1 MRHQWYCDALPL
13 IVGGDT
19 GTSGPVLRNRML
31 GLLHGLFA
39 QRPGTFAVAFPG
51 RDRLAALPPLWTG
64 ALRVFASS
72 REDMDWLAEN
82 VMSQP
87 WFRDYVRLSYPRAVP
102 DDFCGDWVRFVRYR
116 VPSLS
121 SDRHEGEEH
130 GQLRKRRMEAASKS
144 QMTYF
149 ILRSAGTGQ
158 RFSLVVN
165 REQGEPQREECTPN
179 GYGFCVTS
187 SPFSLPELPWA

>member
-1 MRHQWYCDALPL
+1 MRPQWYCDALPL

-19 GTSGPVLRNRML
+19 GASGPVLRNRML
-31 GLLHGLFA
+31 GLLHGVFS
-39 QRPGTFAVAFPG
+39 QRPGAFAVAFPG
-51 RDRLAALPPLWTG
+51 REQLAVLPLPLTG

-72 REDMDWLAEN
+72 REDMDSLAEN
-82 VMSQP
+82 VISQP

-102 DDFCGDWVRFVRYR
+102 ADFCGEWVRFIRYR

-130 GQLRKRRMEAASKS
+130 GLLRRRRMETARKA

>member
-1 MRHQWYCDALPL
+1 
-13 IVGGDT
+13 
-19 GTSGPVLRNRML
+19 ML
-31 GLLHGLFA
+31 SLLHGIFT
-39 QRPGTFAVAFPG
+39 QRPGAFAVAFPG
-51 RDRLAALPPLWTG
+51 GNNWPYCSPLDG
-64 ALRVFASS
+64 GVARFPS

-82 VMSQP
+82 VISQP
-87 WFRDYVRLSYPRAVP
+87 WFRDYARLSYPRAVP
-102 DDFCGDWVRFVRYR
+102 ADFRGEWVRFVRYR

-130 GQLRKRRMEAASKS
+130 GLLRRRRMETARKAK
-144 QMTYF
+144 MTYF

>member
-1 MRHQWYCDALPL
+1 MVLRCHAADSRRRYGHKRADAAEPHAGPAARRICQTPRDVCRSIPRKGAIAHIASPL
-13 IVGGDT
+13 T
-19 GTSGPVLRNRML
+19 GT
-31 GLLHGLFA
+31 
-39 QRPGTFAVAFPG
+39 
-51 RDRLAALPPLWTG
+51 
-64 ALRVFASS
+64 LRVFASS
-72 REDMDWLAEN
+72 REDLDGLAKN
-82 VMSQP
+82 VISQP
-87 WFRDYVRLSYPRAVP
+87 WFRDYARLSYPRAVP

-116 VPSLS
+116 VPSLA

-130 GQLRKRRMEAASKS
+130 GLLRKRRMETARKA

-149 ILRSAGTGQ
+149 ILRSARTGQ

-165 REQGEPQREECTPN
+165 REQGEPQSGECAPN

>member
-1 MRHQWYCDALPL
+1 MRPQWYSDALPL

-121 SDRHEGEEH
+121 SDRHEGEEQ

>member
-1 MRHQWYCDALPL
+1 MRPQWYCDALPL

-19 GTSGPVLRNRML
+19 GASGPVLRNRML
-31 GLLHGLFA
+31 SLLHGIFT
-39 QRPGTFAVAFPG
+39 QRPGAFAVAFPG
-51 RDRLAALPPLWTG
+51 REQLAVLPLPLTG

-82 VMSQP
+82 VISQP
-87 WFRDYVRLSYPRAVP
+87 WFRDYARLSYPRAVP
-102 DDFCGDWVRFVRYR
+102 ADFRGEWVRFVRYR

-130 GQLRKRRMEAASKS
+130 GLLRRRRMETARKAK
-144 QMTYF
+144 MTYF
-149 ILRSAGTGQ
+149 ILHSAGTGQ

-165 REQGEPQREECTPN
+165 REQGEPQR
-179 GYGFCVTS
+179 
-187 SPFSLPELPWA
+187 

>member
-1 MRHQWYCDALPL
+1 MRPQWYSDALPL

>member
-1 MRHQWYCDALPL
+1 
-13 IVGGDT
+13 
-19 GTSGPVLRNRML
+19 
-31 GLLHGLFA
+31 
-39 QRPGTFAVAFPG
+39 
-51 RDRLAALPPLWTG
+51 
-64 ALRVFASS
+64 
-72 REDMDWLAEN
+72 
-82 VMSQP
+82 MSQP

-187 SPFSLPELPWA
+187 SPFQPAGVAVGIKRYSEPRPLQLSKRANVFYLEHARVVQPG

>member
-1 MRHQWYCDALPL
+1 MRPQWYCDAIPL
-13 IVGGDT
+13 TLGGDT
-19 GTSGPVLRNRML
+19 GISGPMLRSRML
-31 GLLHGLFA
+31 GLLHGE
-39 QRPGTFAVAFPG
+39 G
-51 RDRLAALPPLWTG
+51 LAK
-64 ALRVFASS
+64 
-72 REDMDWLAEN
+72 N
-82 VMSQP
+82 VISQP
-87 WFRDYVRLSYPRAVP
+87 WFRDYARLSYPQAVP

-116 VPSLS
+116 VPSLA

-130 GQLRKRRMEAASKS
+130 GLLRKRRMETARKA

-149 ILRSAGTGQ
+149 ILRSARTGQ

-165 REQGEPQREECTPN
+165 REQGEPQSGECAPN

>member
-1 MRHQWYCDALPL
+1 
-13 IVGGDT
+13 
-19 GTSGPVLRNRML
+19 
-31 GLLHGLFA
+31 
-39 QRPGTFAVAFPG
+39 
-51 RDRLAALPPLWTG
+51 
-64 ALRVFASS
+64 
-72 REDMDWLAEN
+72 MDWLAEN
-82 VMSQP
+82 VIAQP
-87 WFRDYVRLSYPRAVP
+87 WFRDYARLSYPRAVP
-102 DDFCGDWVRFVRYR
+102 ADFRGEWVRFVRYR

-130 GQLRKRRMEAASKS
+130 GLLRRRRMETARKAK
-144 QMTYF
+144 MTYF